1 MGLLD
6 YRQEDAALG
15 GAPAARGCSI
25 GERKKLLLGEL
36 PLRGAAGLQTGGGC
50 FWWSSRCAGLLDRR
64 KEEAALGGAPAAR
77 GCPLEQGG
85 RSLFLGEL
93 PLRGAAGIQRRGGC
107 SWGSSRCAGL
117 LDRRKEEAALGGAPA
132 ARGCPLEQGGRRL
145 FLGELPLRGAAG
157 IQRRGGCSW
166 GSSSCAGLLDWRKE
180 EAAFGGSSRCAGLL
194 DYIQEDAALGGA
206 PASQGC
212 SIGGRRKLLWGEL
225 PLRGAAG
232 LHTGG
237 CCFGGS
243 SRFAGLLDRRKEEA
257 ALGGAPAAR
266 GCPLEQ
272 GGRRLFLG
280 ELPLRGAAGI
290 HRRGG
295 CSWGSSRCAGLL
307 DWRKEEA
314 AFGGS
319 SRCAGLLDYRQ
330 EEAAFGGAPAARGCL
345 IGENCGCFWGSPSC
359 VGLAGCWVEGKK
371 RLLLGEA
378 ASGAARGFSSRER
391 KRLTRDDG
399 SSCII
404 FEKCHDNIL
413 RRVVSNSGVGMGKDI
428 CTSASLLLACRIYV
442 SM

>member
-50 FWWSSRCAGLLDRR
+50 FWWSSRFAGLLGRR

-132 ARGCPLEQGGRRL
+132 ARGCPLEQGGKRL

-166 GSSSCAGLLDWRKE
+166 GSS
-180 EAAFGGSSRCAGLL
+180 RC
-194 DYIQEDAALGGA
+194 
-206 PASQGC
+206 
-212 SIGGRRKLLWGEL
+212 
-225 PLRGAAG
+225 
-232 LHTGG
+232 
-237 CCFGGS
+237 
-243 SRFAGLLDRRKEEA
+243 AGLLDRRKEEA

-266 GCPLEQ
+266 GCWITY
-272 GGRRLFLG
+272 RRMLLWG
-280 ELPLRGAAGI
+280 ELPLRRAA
-290 HRRGG
+290 R
-295 CSWGSSRCAGLL
+295 S
-307 DWRKEEA
+307 EEGRSC
-314 AFGGS
+314 FGGS
-319 SRCAGLLDYRQ
+319 SRCAGLPVRAGR
-330 EEAAFGGAPAARGCL
+330 EEALSGGAPAARGCW
-345 IGENCGCFWGSPSC
+345 N
-359 VGLAGCWVEGKK
+359 
-371 RLLLGEA
+371 
-378 ASGAARGFSSRER
+378 
-391 KRLTRDDG
+391 T
-399 SSCII
+399 
-404 FEKCHDNIL
+404 
-413 RRVVSNSGVGMGKDI
+413 
-428 CTSASLLLACRIYV
+428 
-442 SM
+442 